1 MGQKAKNA
9 GNKKQSKTK
18 PVDNDIDLKTLEELM
33 GSCLSTT
40 VRIPKQD
47 HIIKELKKQKCDFIK
62 TCQNETCGKKYTKD
76 TKQNFKLCSKCKT
89 AYYCCKECQKEDWC
103 NHKKD
108 CGFIGVKASE
118 VPSVN
123 KDCLTSLNIHKNF
136 KKDTMLNQIGMYWLC
151 NSQDEDSYY
160 FKTIKQEEFENKYLK
175 YINNTGDAIAH
186 YREEI
191 KKRSLYVIE
200 LVETFIIG

>member
-9 GNKKQSKTK
+9 GKKQSKTK
-18 PVDNDIDLKTLEELM
+18 PVNNDIDLKALEELM
-33 GSCLSTT
+33 GSCLGTGKILSTT

-47 HIIKELKKQKCDFIK
+47 HIIKQLKK
-62 TCQNETCGKKYTKD
+62 
-76 TKQNFKLCSKCKT
+76 
-89 AYYCCKECQKEDWC
+89 
-103 NHKKD
+103 H
-108 CGFIGVKASE
+108 
-118 VPSVN
+118 
-123 KDCLTSLNIHKNF
+123 
-136 KKDTMLNQIGMYWLC
+136 TMLGQIGMYWLC

-191 KKRSLYVIE
+191 KKRSLYVIDLE
-200 LVETFIIG
+200 EKFIIA